1 MLTCQ
6 ELTELVSAHIE
17 GRLDLADAFQ
27 FHVHRAMCGD
37 CREYV
42 RQAALTRESLAGLRD
57 LPMDPTSVESFVRL
71 FEQARAAR

>member
-1 MLTCQ
+1 MLTCK

-17 GRLDLADAFQ
+17 GRLDLGDALQ

-42 RQAALTRESLAGLRD
+42 RQMALTRETLAGLGD
-57 LPMDPTSVESFVRL
+57 LQMDQSSVEAFLTVLRSSGP
-71 FEQARAAR
+71 AR

>member
-17 GRLDLADAFQ
+17 GRLDLGDALQ

-42 RQAALTRESLAGLRD
+42 RQMALTRETLAGLGD
-57 LPMDPTSVESFVRL
+57 LRMDRPSVEAFRTVLRR
-71 FEQARAAR
+71 ARPAR